1 MLAAANRESYRPA
14 LVPIVLSLALI
25 GAVTLAALIAPQAW
39 RGPATLATA
48 TAVLLLSYLR
58 WPKAAL
64 LVFAMFILFY
74 NTFARWLTPSLEQLD
89 EVVVPGLVVISAWR
103 LRPWQKGLIEPVRD
117 GAVVALMLL
126 AVASSVVNGVP
137 LNLWLI
143 GLLLLAKVIGFLY
156 VVMWHDFTLDDVR
169 AFAPLVLSVGAL
181 VLALGAVEM
190 IDPPAFQKLL
200 NLTEISVPRGQ
211 LPSIKSLFYHPVL
224 FSWFTAFI
232 ALFLFAYYIVFRR
245 WWLLIAAAAFGL
257 GTLLAARRRTIVG
270 AAIGL
275 GVGLLNQLRHARS
288 RGGEARS
295 WLPVVASLLV
305 LVVLFLPGLIGLYQ
319 LTLRETGPPGQLPE
333 GADQQA
339 RILMYT
345 TSAEIARDYFPLGA
359 GLGRFGSTGSRLE
372 YSPIYVQYGLD
383 QVFGLRPSD
392 AQFITDTFWPRILGE
407 TGVFGL
413 AAYFVFAGAIL
424 VALWRICG
432 MATTRDPYL
441 RAFTL
446 GTLMIFGETLVETL
460 ASSMFNSPPRIY
472 LIFGA
477 VGMCL
482 AFRRRYLAPEVKAET
497 APESA
502 S

>member
-1 MLAAANRESYRPA
+1 MLAAADRESVRPA
-14 LVPIVLSLALI
+14 LVPIALSFALI
-25 GAVTLAALIAPQAW
+25 VAVTTVAAFAPASW

-58 WPKAAL
+58 WPKSTL

-89 EVVVPGLVVISAWR
+89 EIVVPGLVVLSAWR
-103 LRPWQKGLIEPVRD
+103 LRPWQKGLFEPVRD
-117 GAVVALMLL
+117 GAVVALVLL

-137 LNLWLI
+137 LDLWLV
-143 GLLLLAKVIGFLY
+143 GLLLMAKVIAFLY
-156 VVMWHDFTLDDVR
+156 IVMWHDFTLDDVR
-169 AFAPLVLSVGAL
+169 AFTPLVLGVGAM

-200 NLTEISVPRGQ
+200 NLTEINVPRGQ

-224 FSWFTAFI
+224 FSWFTTFI

-295 WLPVVASLLV
+295 WLPVVASVLV

-345 TSAEIARDYFPLGA
+345 TSAEIARDYFPLGTVSAALPAPAA
-359 GLGRFGSTGSRLE
+359 GSSTARSTSNTASTTSSACDRATRVSSPTRSGRASWARQASSGSPHTWSSRAPSASPCGASAAGPRHATRTCARSRLA
-372 YSPIYVQYGLD
+372 
-383 QVFGLRPSD
+383 R
-392 AQFITDTFWPRILGE
+392 
-407 TGVFGL
+407 
-413 AAYFVFAGAIL
+413 
-424 VALWRICG
+424 
-432 MATTRDPYL
+432 
-441 RAFTL
+441 
-446 GTLMIFGETLVETL
+446 
-460 ASSMFNSPPRIY
+460 
-472 LIFGA
+472 
-477 VGMCL
+477 
-482 AFRRRYLAPEVKAET
+482 
-497 APESA
+497 
-502 S
+502 